1 MSWEV
6 WGTPPDPEPQRCPE
20 CGEESHLEGCEV
32 GKMQDRAIEAERKLY
47 QAQGRINALERELAS
62 SQGCVSEWVAFGSSV
77 TDALGLR
84 VMSPKAILAQISM
97 LRDALKQIDAA
108 LQGTLANATD
118 MRDMAQDVDAAQ
130 QIARAAIGKANP
142 PVQQTGDQP

>member
-20 CGEESHLEGCEV
+20 CGEESHEEGCEL
-32 GKMQDRAIEAERKLY
+32 GKMQARAVEAECRLY
-47 QAQGRINALERELAS
+47 KAQGRINALERELAS
-62 SQGCVSEWVAFGSSV
+62 SQGCVSEWVSFGSSV

-84 VMSPKAILAQISM
+84 VMSSKAILAQIAV

-118 MRDMAQDVDAAQ
+118 MRDMAEDVDASQ
-130 QIARAAIGKANP
+130 QIARAALTPNA
-142 PVQQTGDQP
+142 